1 MLQASGL
8 IPARFLTLTAHLV
21 LTITVLLDREEN
33 VMACLPLDHTQT
45 EFDRRDTELAAG
57 LGVTVGLTAIE
68 MVSTMLFYSISLP
81 FDRLNVKGFV
91 PKTMN
96 S

>member
-68 MVSTMLFYSISLP
+68 MVSTMLCYSIIPS
-81 FDRLNVKGFV
+81 F
-91 PKTMN
+91 
-96 S
+96 